1 MLLENFNRTKN
12 GYCASA
18 ALSLLGLVAIVL
30 LNGCSADYDTFGASD
45 YRNLEEISFAEQDGS
60 SAVYS
65 AEHRMEFDFVAPP
78 ESLDTWDSV
87 TVENIDMSH
96 FASLYLVDDE
106 IEEFPTDSL
115 ELDSLAQKVVCSKNA
130 VRVGDKIQVPSD
142 HIVYVVVV
150 SESGKKS
157 IWQLVLNVP
166 ELEPVSSS
174 SSAKSAKSSSSAKS
188 AASSNASSSSAK
200 SAASSSASSSSTKSA
215 TSSSASSS
223 STKKSSSSNSDE
235 SRESSDS
242 QNSSSSAA
250 EEPVES
256 SDSQNSSSSA
266 AENPVESSGSRE
278 SKSSDSSEAP
288 APQII
293 SLSIAG
299 KSAEFDADRKTF
311 HVDDLDFRTDLTALE
326 LSEIE
331 LSEGAT
337 ANVEVGESYD
347 FGASVQVTVTNA
359 NDESETYTVKAGYQL
374 PGSNFNTWKSDN
386 VTPDSIWGNANTILT
401 TTEKTTSGSMIGA
414 KIQTSSALTKTA
426 SGSLYTAVFNPKGVG
441 TLSMASSSTWPDG
454 NELLDFGKPFNA
466 RPEFMEV
473 KFSYEGKGDSCDIY
487 ILLENRTGDKNVN
500 RKLSDVNKLVA
511 SAWFRSTKADN
522 SGREN
527 PDVVSVSEPDENKMR
542 TLRLK
547 LQYGEPLAGSPIENS
562 STFNTK
568 LESSNKSAINNG
580 LVQGTGDEP
589 VTHIRVV
596 FASSADGNHYKG
608 TKGATLVIDEMKLI
622 Y

>member
-1 MLLENFNRTKN
+1 M
-12 GYCASA
+12 
-18 ALSLLGLVAIVL
+18 
-30 LNGCSADYDTFGASD
+30 
-45 YRNLEEISFAEQDGS
+45 
-60 SAVYS
+60 
-65 AEHRMEFDFVAPP
+65 
-78 ESLDTWDSV
+78 
-87 TVENIDMSH
+87 
-96 FASLYLVDDE
+96 
-106 IEEFPTDSL
+106 
-115 ELDSLAQKVVCSKNA
+115 
-130 VRVGDKIQVPSD
+130 
-142 HIVYVVVV
+142 
-150 SESGKKS
+150 
-157 IWQLVLNVP
+157 
-166 ELEPVSSS
+166 
-174 SSAKSAKSSSSAKS
+174 
-188 AASSNASSSSAK
+188 
-200 SAASSSASSSSTKSA
+200 
-215 TSSSASSS
+215 
-223 STKKSSSSNSDE
+223 
-235 SRESSDS
+235 
-242 QNSSSSAA
+242 
-250 EEPVES
+250 
-256 SDSQNSSSSA
+256 
-266 AENPVESSGSRE
+266 
-278 SKSSDSSEAP
+278 
-288 APQII
+288 
-293 SLSIAG
+293 
-299 KSAEFDADRKTF
+299 
-311 HVDDLDFRTDLTALE
+311 DDLDFRTDLTALE

-331 LSEGAT
+331 LSDGAT
-337 ANVEVGESYD
+337 ANIEVGESYD
-347 FGASVQVTVTNA
+347 FGAGVQVTVTNA

-374 PGSNFNTWKSDN
+374 PGSNFNSWKGDD
-386 VTPDSIWGNANTILT
+386 VAPDSIWGNANTILT

-414 KIQTSSALTKTA
+414 KIQTSSALTKMA
-426 SGSLYTAVFNPKGVG
+426 SGSLYTADFNPKGVG

-500 RKLSDVNKLVA
+500 RKSSDVNKLVA

-608 TKGATLVIDEMKLI
+608 TKGAILVIDEMKLI

>member
-1 MLLENFNRTKN
+1 MLFEIFNCTKN
-12 GYCASA
+12 GRCANA
-18 ALSLLGLVAIVL
+18 TLSLLGILAFVV
-30 LNGCSADYDTFGASD
+30 LNGCSADYDTFGVSD
-45 YRNLEEISFAEQDGS
+45 YRNLEEITFAEQDGS

-65 AEHRMEFDFVAPP
+65 AEHRMEFDFVAPS
-78 ESLDTWDSV
+78 ESQKIWDSL
-87 TVENIDMSH
+87 TIENIDMSH
-96 FASLYLVDDE
+96 FASLHLIDDE

-115 ELDSLAQKVVCSKNA
+115 ELDSLAQKVPCSKKA
-130 VRVGDKIQVPSD
+130 VKVGDKIQVPSN

-150 SESGKKS
+150 SESGMKS
-157 IWQLVLNVP
+157 IWQLVLNIP
-166 ELEPVSSS
+166 EPESERSSS
-174 SSAKSAKSSSSAKS
+174 SVKSEKSSSSVKS
-188 AASSNASSSSAK
+188 AA
-200 SAASSSASSSSTKSA
+200 
-215 TSSSASSS
+215 SSSASSS
-223 STKKSSSSNSDE
+223 STKKSSSSNSGE
-235 SRESSDS
+235 SRESS
-242 QNSSSSAA
+242 
-250 EEPVES
+250 ES
-256 SDSQNSSSSA
+256 RDSSSSA

-278 SKSSDSSEAP
+278 SSDSREAP
-288 APQII
+288 APRIL

-299 KSAEFDADRKTF
+299 KSAEFDAERKTF
-311 HVDDLDFRTDLTALE
+311 HVDNLDFRTDLTVLE

-337 ANVEVGESYD
+337 ANVEVGVSYD
-347 FGASVQVTVTNA
+347 FGAGVQVTVTNA
-359 NDESETYTVKAGYQL
+359 NDESETYTIKAGYQL
-374 PGSNFNTWKSDN
+374 PGSNFNSWKGDD
-386 VTPDSIWGNANTILT
+386 VAPDSIWGNANTILT

-414 KIQTSSALTKTA
+414 KIQTSSALTKMA
-426 SGSLYTAVFNPKGVG
+426 SGSLYTADFNPKGVG

-454 NELLDFGKPFNA
+454 NELLDFGKPFSA

-473 KFSYEGKGDSCDIY
+473 KFSYDGKGDSCDIY

-500 RKLSDVNKLVA
+500 RKSSDVNKLVA

>member
-1 MLLENFNRTKN
+1 MLFENFNRTKN
-12 GYCASA
+12 GYCAGV
-18 ALSLLGLVAIVL
+18 ALSLLGLIAIVL
-30 LNGCSADYDTFGASD
+30 LNGCSADYDTLGVSD

-60 SAVYS
+60 SMVYS
-65 AEHRMEFDFVAPP
+65 AEHSMEFDFVAPP
-78 ESLDTWDSV
+78 ESLETWDSL
-87 TVENIDMSH
+87 TVENIDLSH
-96 FASLYLVDDE
+96 FASLYLVDDK
-106 IEEFPTDSL
+106 IKEFPEDSL
-115 ELDSLAQKVVCSKNA
+115 ELDSLAEKVSYSKSA
-130 VRVGDKIQVPSD
+130 LKPGDKIRVPSS
-142 HIVYVVVV
+142 HVVYVVVV

-157 IWQLVLNVP
+157 IWKLILNVP
-166 ELEPVSSS
+166 ESEKSSSSVKNATSSSSAKKTSSSSAKKATSS
-174 SSAKSAKSSSSAKS
+174 SSAKSAT
-188 AASSNASSSSAK
+188 SSSSAK
-200 SAASSSASSSSTKSA
+200 SAASSSSAGNSSG
-215 TSSSASSS
+215 
-223 STKKSSSSNSDE
+223 KSSSSSLG
-235 SRESSDS
+235 
-242 QNSSSSAA
+242 SSSSKDGK
-250 EEPVES
+250 PVES
-256 SDSQNSSSSA
+256 SSSVA
-266 AENPVESSGSRE
+266 NELLG
-278 SKSSDSSEAP
+278 SSDSVSESP
-288 APQII
+288 APRIL

-311 HVDDLDFRTDLTALE
+311 HVDDLDFRTDLTTLE
-326 LSEIE
+326 LSEME

-347 FGASVQVTVTNA
+347 FGAGVQVTVTNA

-374 PGSNFNTWKSDN
+374 PGSNFNSWKGDD

-401 TTEKTTSGSMIGA
+401 TTEKITSGSMIGA

-500 RKLSDVNKLVA
+500 RKSSDVNKLVA

-527 PDVVSVSEPDENKMR
+527 PDVVSVSAPDENGMR

-562 STFNTK
+562 STFDTK

-580 LVQGTGDEP
+580 LVQGFGDEP

-608 TKGATLVIDEMKLI
+608 TKGAILVIDEMKLI

>member
-1 MLLENFNRTKN
+1 MLFENFNRTKN
-12 GYCASA
+12 GYCAGV
-18 ALSLLGLVAIVL
+18 ALSLLGLIAIVL
-30 LNGCSADYDTFGASD
+30 LNGCSADYDTLGVSD

-60 SAVYS
+60 SMVYS
-65 AEHRMEFDFVAPP
+65 AEHSMEFDFVAPP
-78 ESLDTWDSV
+78 ESLETWDSL
-87 TVENIDMSH
+87 TVENIDLSH
-96 FASLYLVDDE
+96 FASLYLVDDK
-106 IEEFPTDSL
+106 IKEFPEDSL
-115 ELDSLAQKVVCSKNA
+115 ELDSLAEKVSYSKRA
-130 VRVGDKIQVPSD
+130 LKPGDKIRVPSS
-142 HIVYVVVV
+142 HVVYVVVV

-157 IWQLVLNVP
+157 IWKLILNVP
-166 ELEPVSSS
+166 ESEKSSSSVKNATSS
-174 SSAKSAKSSSSAKS
+174 SSAKKTSSSSAKK
-188 AASSNASSSSAK
+188 ATSSSSAK
-200 SAASSSASSSSTKSA
+200 SAASSSSAGNSSG
-215 TSSSASSS
+215 
-223 STKKSSSSNSDE
+223 KSSSSSLG
-235 SRESSDS
+235 
-242 QNSSSSAA
+242 SSSSKDGK
-250 EEPVES
+250 PVES
-256 SDSQNSSSSA
+256 SSSVA
-266 AENPVESSGSRE
+266 NESLG
-278 SKSSDSSEAP
+278 SSDSVSESP
-288 APQII
+288 APRIL

-299 KSAEFDADRKTF
+299 KSAEFDEDRKTF
-311 HVDDLDFRTDLTALE
+311 HVDDLDFRTDLTSLE
-326 LSEIE
+326 LSEME

-337 ANVEVGESYD
+337 ANVEVGDSYD
-347 FGASVQVTVTNA
+347 FGSGIQVTVTNA

-374 PGSNFNTWKSDN
+374 PGSNFNSWKDDD

-401 TTEKTTSGSMIGA
+401 TTEKITSGSMIGA
-414 KIQTSSALTKTA
+414 QIQTSSALTKTA

-500 RKLSDVNKLVA
+500 RKSSDVNKLVA

-527 PDVVSVSEPDENKMR
+527 PDVVSVSAPDENGMR

-580 LVQGTGDEP
+580 LVQGSGDEP

-608 TKGATLVIDEMKLI
+608 TKGAILVIDEMKLI

>member
-1 MLLENFNRTKN
+1 MLFENFNRTKN
-12 GYCASA
+12 GYCAGV
-18 ALSLLGLVAIVL
+18 ALSLLGLIAIVL
-30 LNGCSADYDTFGASD
+30 LNGCSADYDTLGASD

-60 SAVYS
+60 SMVYS
-65 AEHRMEFDFVAPP
+65 AEHSMEFDFVAPP
-78 ESLDTWDSV
+78 ESLETWDSL
-87 TVENIDMSH
+87 TVENIDLSH
-96 FASLYLVDDE
+96 FASLYLVDDK
-106 IEEFPTDSL
+106 IKEFPEDSL
-115 ELDSLAQKVVCSKNA
+115 ELDSLAEKVSYSKRA
-130 VRVGDKIQVPSD
+130 LKPGDKIRVPSS
-142 HIVYVVVV
+142 HVVYVVVV

-157 IWQLVLNVP
+157 IWKLILNVP
-166 ELEPVSSS
+166 ESEKSSSSVKNATSSSSAKKTSSSSAKKATSS
-174 SSAKSAKSSSSAKS
+174 SSAKSAT
-188 AASSNASSSSAK
+188 SSSSAK
-200 SAASSSASSSSTKSA
+200 SAASSSSAGNSSG
-215 TSSSASSS
+215 
-223 STKKSSSSNSDE
+223 KSSSSSLG
-235 SRESSDS
+235 
-242 QNSSSSAA
+242 SSSSKDGK
-250 EEPVES
+250 PVES
-256 SDSQNSSSSA
+256 SSSVA
-266 AENPVESSGSRE
+266 NELLG
-278 SKSSDSSEAP
+278 SSDSISESP
-288 APQII
+288 APRIL

-311 HVDDLDFRTDLTALE
+311 HVDDLDFRTDLTSLE
-326 LSEIE
+326 LSEME

-347 FGASVQVTVTNA
+347 FGAGVQVTVTNA
-359 NDESETYTVKAGYQL
+359 NDESETYAVKAGYQL
-374 PGSNFNTWKSDN
+374 PGSNFNSWKGDD

-401 TTEKTTSGSMIGA
+401 TTEKITSGSMIGS

-466 RPEFMEV
+466 RPEYMEV

-500 RKLSDVNKLVA
+500 RKSSDVNKLVA

-527 PDVVSVSEPDENKMR
+527 PDVVSVSAPDENGMR

-580 LVQGTGDEP
+580 LVQGAGDEP

-608 TKGATLVIDEMKLI
+608 TKGAILVIDEMKLI

>member
-12 GYCASA
+12 GYCAGA

-65 AEHRMEFDFVAPP
+65 AEHRMEFDFVVPP

-96 FASLYLVDDE
+96 FASLYLVDGK

-115 ELDSLAQKVVCSKNA
+115 ALDSLTKKVSRSKNA

-174 SSAKSAKSSSSAKS
+174 SSAKSAKSSSST
-188 AASSNASSSSAK
+188 K

-223 STKKSSSSNSDE
+223 SSKKSSSSNSDDSRDSSD

-242 QNSSSSAA
+242 QDSSSSDA
-250 EEPVES
+250 EDPVES
-256 SDSQNSSSSA
+256 SDSH
-266 AENPVESSGSRE
+266 
-278 SKSSDSSEAP
+278 EAV

-311 HVDDLDFRTDLTALE
+311 HVDDLDFRTDLTTLE
-326 LSEIE
+326 LSEME

-347 FGASVQVTVTNA
+347 FGAGVQVTVTNA

-374 PGSNFNTWKSDN
+374 PGSNFNTWKGDD

-401 TTEKTTSGSMIGA
+401 TTEKITSGSMIGA
-414 KIQTSSALTKTA
+414 QIQTSSALTKMA
-426 SGSLYTAVFNPKGVG
+426 SGSLYTADFNPKGVG

-500 RKLSDVNKLVA
+500 RKSSDVNKLVA

>member
-1 MLLENFNRTKN
+1 MLFENFNRTKN
-12 GYCASA
+12 GYCAGV
-18 ALSLLGLVAIVL
+18 ALSLLGLIAIVL
-30 LNGCSADYDTFGASD
+30 LNGCSADYDTLGVSD

-60 SAVYS
+60 SMVYS
-65 AEHRMEFDFVAPP
+65 AEHSMEFDFVAPP
-78 ESLDTWDSV
+78 ESLETWDSL
-87 TVENIDMSH
+87 TVENIDLSH
-96 FASLYLVDDE
+96 FASLYLVDDK
-106 IEEFPTDSL
+106 IKEFPEDSL
-115 ELDSLAQKVVCSKNA
+115 ELDSLAEKVSYSKSA
-130 VRVGDKIQVPSD
+130 LKPGDKIRVPSS
-142 HIVYVVVV
+142 HVVYVVVV

-157 IWQLVLNVP
+157 IWKLILNVP
-166 ELEPVSSS
+166 ESEKSSSSVKNATSSSSAKKTSSSSAKKASS
-174 SSAKSAKSSSSAKS
+174 SSAKSV
-188 AASSNASSSSAK
+188 ASSSSAK
-200 SAASSSASSSSTKSA
+200 SAASSSSAGNSSG
-215 TSSSASSS
+215 
-223 STKKSSSSNSDE
+223 KSSSSSLG
-235 SRESSDS
+235 
-242 QNSSSSAA
+242 SSSSKDGK
-250 EEPVES
+250 PVES
-256 SDSQNSSSSA
+256 SSSVA
-266 AENPVESSGSRE
+266 NESLG
-278 SKSSDSSEAP
+278 SSDSVSESP
-288 APQII
+288 APRIL

-311 HVDDLDFRTDLTALE
+311 HVDDLDFRTDLTTLE
-326 LSEIE
+326 LSEME

-347 FGASVQVTVTNA
+347 FGSGIQVTVTNA

-374 PGSNFNTWKSDN
+374 PGSNFNSWKGDD

-401 TTEKTTSGSMIGA
+401 TTEKITSGSMIGA

-500 RKLSDVNKLVA
+500 RKSSDVNKLVA

-580 LVQGTGDEP
+580 LVQGSGDEP

>member
-1 MLLENFNRTKN
+1 MLFENFNRTKN
-12 GYCASA
+12 GYCAGV
-18 ALSLLGLVAIVL
+18 ALSLLGLIAIVL
-30 LNGCSADYDTFGASD
+30 LNGCSADYDTLGVSD

-60 SAVYS
+60 SMVYS
-65 AEHRMEFDFVAPP
+65 AEHSMEFDFVAPP
-78 ESLDTWDSV
+78 ESLETWDSL
-87 TVENIDMSH
+87 TVENIDLSH
-96 FASLYLVDDE
+96 FASLYLVDDK
-106 IEEFPTDSL
+106 IKEFPEDSL
-115 ELDSLAQKVVCSKNA
+115 ELDSLAEKVSYSKRA
-130 VRVGDKIQVPSD
+130 LKPGDKIRVPSS
-142 HIVYVVVV
+142 HVVYVVVV

-157 IWQLVLNVP
+157 IWKLILNVP
-166 ELEPVSSS
+166 ESEKSSSSVKNATSS
-174 SSAKSAKSSSSAKS
+174 SSAKKTSSSSAKK
-188 AASSNASSSSAK
+188 ATSSSSAK
-200 SAASSSASSSSTKSA
+200 SAASSSSAGNSSG
-215 TSSSASSS
+215 
-223 STKKSSSSNSDE
+223 KSSSSSLG
-235 SRESSDS
+235 
-242 QNSSSSAA
+242 SSSSKDGK
-250 EEPVES
+250 PVES
-256 SDSQNSSSSA
+256 SSSVA
-266 AENPVESSGSRE
+266 NESLG
-278 SKSSDSSEAP
+278 SSDSVSESP
-288 APQII
+288 APRIL

-299 KSAEFDADRKTF
+299 KSAEFDEDRKTF
-311 HVDDLDFRTDLTALE
+311 HVDDLDFRTDLTSLE
-326 LSEIE
+326 LSEME

-337 ANVEVGESYD
+337 ANVEVGDSYD
-347 FGASVQVTVTNA
+347 FGSGIQVTVTNA

-374 PGSNFNTWKSDN
+374 PGSNFNSWKGDD

-401 TTEKTTSGSMIGA
+401 TTEKITSGSMIGA

-500 RKLSDVNKLVA
+500 RKSSDVNKLVA

-527 PDVVSVSEPDENKMR
+527 PDVVSVSAPDENGMR

-580 LVQGTGDEP
+580 LVQGSGDEP

-608 TKGATLVIDEMKLI
+608 TKGAILVIDEMKLI

>member
-1 MLLENFNRTKN
+1 MLFENFNRTKN
-12 GYCASA
+12 GYCAGV
-18 ALSLLGLVAIVL
+18 ALSLLGLIAIVL
-30 LNGCSADYDTFGASD
+30 LNGCSADYDTLGVSD

-60 SAVYS
+60 SMVYS
-65 AEHRMEFDFVAPP
+65 AEHSMEFDFVAPP
-78 ESLDTWDSV
+78 ESLETWDSL
-87 TVENIDMSH
+87 TVENIDLSH
-96 FASLYLVDDE
+96 FASLYLVDDK
-106 IEEFPTDSL
+106 IKEFPEDSL
-115 ELDSLAQKVVCSKNA
+115 ELDSLAEKVSYSKSA
-130 VRVGDKIQVPSD
+130 LKPGDKIRVPSS
-142 HIVYVVVV
+142 HVVYVVVV

-157 IWQLVLNVP
+157 IWKLILNVP
-166 ELEPVSSS
+166 ESEKSSSSVKNATSSSSAKKTSSSSAKKATSS
-174 SSAKSAKSSSSAKS
+174 SSAKSAT
-188 AASSNASSSSAK
+188 SSSSAK
-200 SAASSSASSSSTKSA
+200 SAASSSSAGNSSG
-215 TSSSASSS
+215 
-223 STKKSSSSNSDE
+223 KSSSSSLG
-235 SRESSDS
+235 
-242 QNSSSSAA
+242 SSSSKDGK
-250 EEPVES
+250 PVES
-256 SDSQNSSSSA
+256 SSSVA
-266 AENPVESSGSRE
+266 NELLG
-278 SKSSDSSEAP
+278 SSDSISESP
-288 APQII
+288 APRIL

-311 HVDDLDFRTDLTALE
+311 HVDDLDFRTDLTSLE
-326 LSEIE
+326 LSEME

-337 ANVEVGESYD
+337 ANVEVGDSYD
-347 FGASVQVTVTNA
+347 FGSGIQVTVTNA

-374 PGSNFNTWKSDN
+374 PGSNFNSWKGDD

-401 TTEKTTSGSMIGA
+401 TTEKITSGSMIGA

-500 RKLSDVNKLVA
+500 RKSSDVNKLVA

-527 PDVVSVSEPDENKMR
+527 PDVVSVSAPDENGMR

-547 LQYGEPLAGSPIENS
+547 LQYGVPLAGSPIENS

-580 LVQGTGDEP
+580 LVQGSGDEP

-608 TKGATLVIDEMKLI
+608 TKGAILVIDEMKLI

>member
-1 MLLENFNRTKN
+1 MLFEIFNCTKN
-12 GYCASA
+12 GRCANA
-18 ALSLLGLVAIVL
+18 TLSLLGILAFVI
-30 LNGCSADYDTFGASD
+30 LNGCSADYDTFGVSD

-65 AEHRMEFDFVAPP
+65 AEHRMEFDFVAPS
-78 ESLDTWDSV
+78 ESQKIWDSL
-87 TVENIDMSH
+87 TIENIDMSH
-96 FASLYLVDDE
+96 FASLHLVDDE

-115 ELDSLAQKVVCSKNA
+115 ELDSLAQKVPCSKND
-130 VRVGDKIQVPSD
+130 VKVGDKIQVPSS

-150 SESGKKS
+150 SESGMKS
-157 IWQLVLNVP
+157 IWQLVLNIP
-166 ELEPVSSS
+166 EPESERSSS
-174 SSAKSAKSSSSAKS
+174 SVKSAKSSSSVKS
-188 AASSNASSSSAK
+188 SASSSASSSSAK
-200 SAASSSASSSSTKSA
+200 SAASSSASSSSTK
-215 TSSSASSS
+215 
-223 STKKSSSSNSDE
+223 KSSSSNSGE
-235 SRESSDS
+235 SRESSESRD
-242 QNSSSSAA
+242 SSSSA
-250 EEPVES
+250 V
-256 SDSQNSSSSA
+256 
-266 AENPVESSGSRE
+266 ENPVESSGSRE
-278 SKSSDSSEAP
+278 SKSSDSREAP

-337 ANVEVGESYD
+337 ANIEVGEFYD
-347 FGASVQVTVTNA
+347 LGVGVQVTVTNA
-359 NDESETYTVKAGYQL
+359 NDESEAYTVKAGYQL

-401 TTEKTTSGSMIGA
+401 TTEKITSGSMIGA
-414 KIQTSSALTKTA
+414 KIQTSSALTKMA
-426 SGSLYTAVFNPKGVG
+426 SGSLYTADFNPKGVG

-500 RKLSDVNKLVA
+500 RKSSDVNKLVA

>member
-1 MLLENFNRTKN
+1 MLFEIFNHTKN
-12 GYCASA
+12 GRCANA
-18 ALSLLGLVAIVL
+18 TLSLLGILAFVI
-30 LNGCSADYDTFGASD
+30 LNGCSADYDTFGVSN
-45 YRNLEEISFAEQDGS
+45 YRNLEEITFAEQDGS

-65 AEHRMEFDFVAPP
+65 AEHRMEFDFVAPS
-78 ESLDTWDSV
+78 ESQKIWDSL
-87 TVENIDMSH
+87 TIENIDMSH
-96 FASLYLVDDE
+96 FASLHLVDDE

-115 ELDSLAQKVVCSKNA
+115 ELDSLAQKVACSKNA
-130 VRVGDKIQVPSD
+130 VKVGDKIQVPSS

-150 SESGKKS
+150 SESGMKS
-157 IWQLVLNVP
+157 IWQLVLNIP
-166 ELEPVSSS
+166 EPKSERSSS
-174 SSAKSAKSSSSAKS
+174 SVKSEKSSSSVK
-188 AASSNASSSSAK
+188 N
-200 SAASSSASSSSTKSA
+200 AASSSVSSSSTKSA
-215 TSSSASSS
+215 TSSSA
-223 STKKSSSSNSDE
+223 
-235 SRESSDS
+235 
-242 QNSSSSAA
+242 
-250 EEPVES
+250 P
-256 SDSQNSSSSA
+256 SSSA
-266 AENPVESSGSRE
+266 AENSIESSDSRE
-278 SKSSDSSEAP
+278 SKSSDSHEAV
-288 APQII
+288 APRVL

-299 KSAEFDADRKTF
+299 KSAEFDAERKTF

-326 LSEIE
+326 LSEME

-347 FGASVQVTVTNA
+347 FGAGVQVTVTNA

-374 PGSNFNTWKSDN
+374 PGSNFNSWKGDN

-401 TTEKTTSGSMIGA
+401 TTEKITSGSMIGA

-426 SGSLYTAVFNPKGVG
+426 SGSLYTADFNPKGVG

-500 RKLSDVNKLVA
+500 RKSSDVNKLVA

>member
-78 ESLDTWDSV
+78 ESLETWDSV

-96 FASLYLVDDE
+96 FASLYLVDGK

-115 ELDSLAQKVVCSKNA
+115 ALDSLTKKVSRSKNA

-174 SSAKSAKSSSSAKS
+174 SSVKSEKSSSSV
-188 AASSNASSSSAK
+188 K

-242 QNSSSSAA
+242 SESRESSDSQDSSSSDA

-256 SDSQNSSSSA
+256 SDSH
-266 AENPVESSGSRE
+266 
-278 SKSSDSSEAP
+278 EAV
-288 APQII
+288 APRVL
-293 SLSIAG
+293 SLSVAG

-337 ANVEVGESYD
+337 VNVEVGESYD
-347 FGASVQVTVTNA
+347 FGAGVQVTVTNA
-359 NDESETYTVKAGYQL
+359 NDESETYSVKAGYQL
-374 PGSNFNTWKSDN
+374 PGSNFNTWKGDD

-401 TTEKTTSGSMIGA
+401 TTEKITSGSMIGA
-414 KIQTSSALTKTA
+414 QIQTSSALTKTA
-426 SGSLYTAVFNPKGVG
+426 SGSLYTADFNPKGVG

-473 KFSYEGKGDSCDIY
+473 KFSYDGKGDSCDIY

-500 RKLSDVNKLVA
+500 RKSSDVNKLVA

-608 TKGATLVIDEMKLI
+608 TKGAILVIDEMKLI

>member
-1 MLLENFNRTKN
+1 MLFENFNRTKN
-12 GYCASA
+12 GYCAGV
-18 ALSLLGLVAIVL
+18 ALSLLGLIAIVL
-30 LNGCSADYDTFGASD
+30 LNGCSADYDTLGVSD

-60 SAVYS
+60 SMVYS
-65 AEHRMEFDFVAPP
+65 AEHSMEFDFVAPP
-78 ESLDTWDSV
+78 ESLETWDSL
-87 TVENIDMSH
+87 TVENIDLSH
-96 FASLYLVDDE
+96 FASLYLVDDK
-106 IEEFPTDSL
+106 IKEFPEDSL
-115 ELDSLAQKVVCSKNA
+115 ELDSLAEKVSYSKSA
-130 VRVGDKIQVPSD
+130 LKPGDKIRVPSS
-142 HIVYVVVV
+142 HVVYVVVV

-157 IWQLVLNVP
+157 IWKLILNVP
-166 ELEPVSSS
+166 ESEKSSSSVKNATSSSSAKKTSSSSAKKATSS
-174 SSAKSAKSSSSAKS
+174 SSAKSATSSSSAKP
-188 AASSNASSSSAK
+188 AASSSSAGN
-200 SAASSSASSSSTKSA
+200 SSG
-215 TSSSASSS
+215 
-223 STKKSSSSNSDE
+223 KSSSSSLG
-235 SRESSDS
+235 
-242 QNSSSSAA
+242 SSSSKDGK
-250 EEPVES
+250 PVES
-256 SDSQNSSSSA
+256 SSSVA
-266 AENPVESSGSRE
+266 NELLG
-278 SKSSDSSEAP
+278 SSDSISESP
-288 APQII
+288 APRIL

-299 KSAEFDADRKTF
+299 KSAEFDAGRKTF
-311 HVDDLDFRTDLTALE
+311 HVDDLDFRTDLTSLE
-326 LSEIE
+326 LSEME

-347 FGASVQVTVTNA
+347 FGVGIQVTVTNA

-374 PGSNFNTWKSDN
+374 PGSNFNSWKGDY

-401 TTEKTTSGSMIGA
+401 TTEKITSGSMIGA

-473 KFSYEGKGDSCDIY
+473 KFSYEGKGDSSDIY

-500 RKLSDVNKLVA
+500 RKSSDVNKLVA

-522 SGREN
+522 TGREN
-527 PDVVSVSEPDENKMR
+527 PDVVSVSAPDENGMR

-608 TKGATLVIDEMKLI
+608 TKGAILVIDEMKLI

>member
-1 MLLENFNRTKN
+1 MLVKFLN
-12 GYCASA
+12 SA
-18 ALSLLGLVAIVL
+18 AQSIVFVGLFAI
-30 LNGCSADYDTFGASD
+30 LNGCSADYDTLGVSD

-60 SAVYS
+60 SMVYS
-65 AEHRMEFDFVAPP
+65 AEHSMEFDFVAPP
-78 ESLDTWDSV
+78 ESLETWDSL
-87 TVENIDMSH
+87 TVENIDLSH
-96 FASLYLVDDE
+96 FASLYLVDGK
-106 IEEFPTDSL
+106 IKEFPEDSL
-115 ELDSLAQKVVCSKNA
+115 ELDSLAEKVSYSKRA
-130 VRVGDKIQVPSD
+130 LKPGDKIRVPSS
-142 HIVYVVVV
+142 HVVYVVVV

-157 IWQLVLNVP
+157 IWKLILNVP
-166 ELEPVSSS
+166 ESEKYSSSVKNAISSSSAKKTSSSSAKKATSS
-174 SSAKSAKSSSSAKS
+174 SSAKSAT
-188 AASSNASSSSAK
+188 SSSSAK
-200 SAASSSASSSSTKSA
+200 SAASSSSAGNSSG
-215 TSSSASSS
+215 
-223 STKKSSSSNSDE
+223 KSSSSSLG
-235 SRESSDS
+235 
-242 QNSSSSAA
+242 SSSSKDGK
-250 EEPVES
+250 PVES
-256 SDSQNSSSSA
+256 SSSVA
-266 AENPVESSGSRE
+266 NELLG
-278 SKSSDSSEAP
+278 SSDSISESP
-288 APQII
+288 APRIL

-311 HVDDLDFRTDLTALE
+311 HVDDLDFRTDLTTLE
-326 LSEIE
+326 LSEME

-347 FGASVQVTVTNA
+347 FGAGVQVTVTNA
-359 NDESETYTVKAGYQL
+359 NDESETYAVKAGYQL
-374 PGSNFNTWKSDN
+374 PGSNFNSWKGDD

-401 TTEKTTSGSMIGA
+401 TTEKITSGSMIGA

-500 RKLSDVNKLVA
+500 RKSSDVNKLVA

-527 PDVVSVSEPDENKMR
+527 PDVVSVSAPDENGMR

-580 LVQGTGDEP
+580 LVQGSGDEP

-608 TKGATLVIDEMKLI
+608 TKGAILVIDEMKLI

>member
-1 MLLENFNRTKN
+1 MLFEIFNCTKN
-12 GYCASA
+12 GRCANA
-18 ALSLLGLVAIVL
+18 TLSLLGILAFVI
-30 LNGCSADYDTFGASD
+30 LNGCSADYDTFGVSD

-65 AEHRMEFDFVAPP
+65 AEHRMEFDFVAPS
-78 ESLDTWDSV
+78 ESQKIWDSL
-87 TVENIDMSH
+87 TIENIDMSH
-96 FASLYLVDDE
+96 FASLHLVDDE

-115 ELDSLAQKVVCSKNA
+115 ELDSLAQKVACSKNA
-130 VRVGDKIQVPSD
+130 VKVGDKIQVPSN

-150 SESGKKS
+150 SESGMKS
-157 IWQLVLNVP
+157 IWQLVLNIP
-166 ELEPVSSS
+166 ESKSERSS
-174 SSAKSAKSSSSAKS
+174 SSAKSAKSSSST
-188 AASSNASSSSAK
+188 K
-200 SAASSSASSSSTKSA
+200 SAASSSASSSSAKSA
-215 TSSSASSS
+215 SSSSASSS
-223 STKKSSSSNSDE
+223 SSKKSSSSNSGE
-235 SRESSDS
+235 SRDSSDS
-242 QNSSSSAA
+242 R
-250 EEPVES
+250 ES

-278 SKSSDSSEAP
+278 SKSSDSREAP
-288 APQII
+288 TPRIL

-311 HVDDLDFRTDLTALE
+311 HMDDLDFRTDLTALE

-347 FGASVQVTVTNA
+347 FGAGVQVTVTNA

-374 PGSNFNTWKSDN
+374 PGSNFNSWKGDN

-401 TTEKTTSGSMIGA
+401 TTEKITSGSMIGA
-414 KIQTSSALTKTA
+414 KIQTSSALTKMA
-426 SGSLYTAVFNPKGVG
+426 SGSLYTADFNPKGVG

-500 RKLSDVNKLVA
+500 RKSSDVNKLVA

>member
-1 MLLENFNRTKN
+1 MLFENFNRTKN
-12 GYCASA
+12 GYCAGV
-18 ALSLLGLVAIVL
+18 ALSLLGLIAIVL
-30 LNGCSADYDTFGASD
+30 LNGCSADYDTLGVSD

-60 SAVYS
+60 SMVYS
-65 AEHRMEFDFVAPP
+65 AEHSMEFDFVAPP
-78 ESLDTWDSV
+78 ESLETWDSL
-87 TVENIDMSH
+87 TVENIDLSH
-96 FASLYLVDDE
+96 FASLYLVDDK
-106 IEEFPTDSL
+106 IKEFPEDSL
-115 ELDSLAQKVVCSKNA
+115 ELDSLAEKVSYSKRA
-130 VRVGDKIQVPSD
+130 LKPGDKIRVPSS
-142 HIVYVVVV
+142 HVVYVVVV

-157 IWQLVLNVP
+157 IWKLILNVP
-166 ELEPVSSS
+166 ESEKSSSSVKNATSSSSAKKTSSSSAKKATSS
-174 SSAKSAKSSSSAKS
+174 SSAKSAT
-188 AASSNASSSSAK
+188 SSSSAK
-200 SAASSSASSSSTKSA
+200 SAASSSSAGNSSG
-215 TSSSASSS
+215 
-223 STKKSSSSNSDE
+223 KSSSSSLG
-235 SRESSDS
+235 
-242 QNSSSSAA
+242 SSSSKDGK
-250 EEPVES
+250 PVES
-256 SDSQNSSSSA
+256 SSSVA
-266 AENPVESSGSRE
+266 NELLG
-278 SKSSDSSEAP
+278 SSDSISESP
-288 APQII
+288 APRIL

-311 HVDDLDFRTDLTALE
+311 HVDDLDFRTDLTTLE
-326 LSEIE
+326 LSEME

-337 ANVEVGESYD
+337 ANVEVGDSYD
-347 FGASVQVTVTNA
+347 FGAGVQVTVTNA

-374 PGSNFNTWKSDN
+374 PGSNFNSWKGDN

-401 TTEKTTSGSMIGA
+401 TTEKITSGSMIGA

-473 KFSYEGKGDSCDIY
+473 KFSYEG
-487 ILLENRTGDKNVN
+487 NRTGDKNVN
-500 RKLSDVNKLVA
+500 RKSSDVNKLVA

-522 SGREN
+522 TGREN
-527 PDVVSVSEPDENKMR
+527 PDVVSVSAPDENGMR

-580 LVQGTGDEP
+580 LVQGLGDEP

>member
-1 MLLENFNRTKN
+1 MLFENFNRTKN
-12 GYCASA
+12 GYCAGV
-18 ALSLLGLVAIVL
+18 ALSLLGLIAIVL
-30 LNGCSADYDTFGASD
+30 LNGCSADYDTLGVSD

-60 SAVYS
+60 SMVYS
-65 AEHRMEFDFVAPP
+65 AEHSMEFDFVAPP
-78 ESLDTWDSV
+78 ESLETWDSL
-87 TVENIDMSH
+87 TVENIDLSH
-96 FASLYLVDDE
+96 FASLYLVDDK
-106 IEEFPTDSL
+106 IKEFPEDSL
-115 ELDSLAQKVVCSKNA
+115 ELDSLAEKVSYSKRA
-130 VRVGDKIQVPSD
+130 LKPGDKIRVPSS
-142 HIVYVVVV
+142 HVVYVVVV

-157 IWQLVLNVP
+157 IWKLILNVP
-166 ELEPVSSS
+166 ESEKSSSSVKNATSSSASS
-174 SSAKSAKSSSSAKS
+174 SSAKK
-188 AASSNASSSSAK
+188 ASSSSAK
-200 SAASSSASSSSTKSA
+200 SAASSSSAKSAASSSSA
-215 TSSSASSS
+215 GNSSG
-223 STKKSSSSNSDE
+223 KSSSSSLG
-235 SRESSDS
+235 
-242 QNSSSSAA
+242 SSSSKDGK
-250 EEPVES
+250 PVES
-256 SDSQNSSSSA
+256 SSSVA
-266 AENPVESSGSRE
+266 NESLG
-278 SKSSDSSEAP
+278 SSDSVSESP
-288 APQII
+288 APRIL

-311 HVDDLDFRTDLTALE
+311 HVDDLDFRTDLATLE
-326 LSEIE
+326 LSEME

-347 FGASVQVTVTNA
+347 FGAGVQVTVTNA

-374 PGSNFNTWKSDN
+374 PGSNFNSWKGDY

-401 TTEKTTSGSMIGA
+401 TTEKITSGSMIGA

-500 RKLSDVNKLVA
+500 RKSSDVNKLVA

-527 PDVVSVSEPDENKMR
+527 PDVVSVSAPDENGMR

-580 LVQGTGDEP
+580 LVQGAGDEP

-608 TKGATLVIDEMKLI
+608 TKGAILVIDEMKLI